1 MNRTTRS
8 LTRAALIAALY
19 VLLTYFLQGHQLPGH
34 AIPRFRS
41 ADADA
46 HSLCRSRAGAG
57 RRLFPGQ
64 PAGRGGVVRR
74 GVRRAGHAGGRRFLT
89 RKLRK
94 NIYLAALMPTIF
106 NGLIVGPIVYFEFI
120 HVPGTAVNTGLLL
133 ANMGSVALGE
143 VVVCYVLGIPLIL
156 ALKKLAASC
165 FLKLFE
171 PFPKQIPALIR
182 GQVRAGKFYFRAALR

>member
-19 VLLTYFLQGHQLPGH
+19 VLLTYFLQ
-34 AIPRFRS
+34 AISFQGTQFRVS
-41 ADADA
+41 EALTLMPILFAEA
-46 HSLCRSRAGAG
+46 VPALGVGCFLANLLAGAVWYD
-57 RRLFPGQ
+57 
-64 PAGRGGVVRR
+64 VVF
-74 GVRRAGHAGGRRFLT
+74 GALATLAAAFLT

-120 HVPGTAVNTGLLL
+120 HAPGTAVNTVLLL

-156 ALKKLAASC
+156 ALKKLGG
-165 FLKLFE
+165 KLFSE
-171 PFPKQIPALIR
+171 T
-182 GQVRAGKFYFRAALR
+182 V